1 MLFIFKIAEKL
12 GQTVEWTLNNV
23 STIELEGWAKYYEYI
38 HNSQKTQRKYKENC
52 NSKILDLPQD
62 VFLKGV

>member
-38 HNSQKTQRKYKENC
+38 HNSQKTQRK
-52 NSKILDLPQD
+52 
-62 VFLKGV
+62 